1 MASDNLRIFLA
12 HVTAFHELSMTL
24 MTNGDDI
31 LMTLKTNGE
40 DALMTLTTDGEDTLA
55 TPFTT
60 HDYLVTT
67 PHDLW
72 YSLSPQLRPSDEK
85 DDNVMTRMTNDPN

>member
-1 MASDNLRIFLA
+1 MTSDNLCNFLS
-12 HVTAFHELSMTL
+12 HVTTFHDLHTTEMTD
-24 MTNGDDI
+24 GDDI
-31 LMTLKTNGE
+31 LMTLKTNGK
-40 DALMTLTTDGEDTLA
+40 DTLTTLTTYGEDTLT

-60 HDYLVTT
+60 HDYVVTT

-72 YSLSPQLRPSDEK
+72 YSLSPRLRPSDEK